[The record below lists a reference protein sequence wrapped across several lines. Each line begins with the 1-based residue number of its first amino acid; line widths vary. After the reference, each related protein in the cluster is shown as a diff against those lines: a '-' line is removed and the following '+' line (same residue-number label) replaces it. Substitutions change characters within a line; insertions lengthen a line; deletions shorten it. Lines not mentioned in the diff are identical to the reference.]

1 MKIEKYDNKYI
12 IYLNKDYKKI
22 NIKDK
27 INIENDFRELFL
39 NLRKN
44 YNIKLVG
51 YYNIYIYENKY
62 YGLVIEIEN
71 EDLEYYDYFDDELDM
86 KITILENQTFI
97 YEILNDSK
105 EILSKYN
112 IIKNKDKLYV
122 KLDNDISNIEM
133 GILLENSKIIYKDAV
148 DIIKGAKKI
157 EIR

>member
-51 YYNIYIYENKY
+51 YYNIYIYENKH

>member
-122 KLDNDISNIEM
+122 KLDSDISNIEM

>member
-112 IIKNKDKLYV
+112 IIKNKDKIYV

>member
-97 YEILNDSK
+97 YEILNDLK